1 MYISVSANVSDE
13 SGANVYVAAF
23 ESTVDETGWKANIE
37 NGQWDLANLAV
48 HLQPNVPLG
57 NHSTTVSGN
66 ITQAYANLESDMPYA
81 VDVDKQYHVYM
92 YAIDARNNS
101 VAIAYEHTVTIDV
114 ATTNIV
120 SFDNF
125 MRYVEPN
132 PPPAGTFA
140 QVRSAPPAP
149 NVEYG
154 GPLFRF
160 HDQSQSAF
168 TDWDSKLYGDLHVN
182 PEESVITGNVYTIAV
197 ETESGLDN
205 VAAFINDRLN
215 DALVYQTSPKHNANI
230 DVSNEV
236 IDMFYP
242 NVDAGTSN
250 VEMEFGKT
258 YHVYSMVQDIGFNK
272 DVVKRNGIV
281 QTGTPPRV
289 STVDA
294 RVLKS

>member
-1 MYISVSANVSDE
+1 MYISVNANVSDE

-23 ESTVDETGWKANIE
+23 ESVVDETQWKANIE
-37 NGQWDLANLAV
+37 NGQWDLATLAV
-48 HLQPNVPLG
+48 HLQPNVPTG
-57 NHSTTVSGN
+57 NHSVTVSGN
-66 ITQAYANLESDMPYA
+66 ITKAYANLDS
-81 VDVDKQYHVYM
+81 VNQSNIDVVKQYHVYM

-101 VAIAYEHTVTIDV
+101 VAIRYDYTVTIDV

-125 MRYVEPN
+125 MGYVPN

-149 NVEYG
+149 NVEYTE
-154 GPLFRF
+154 PLFRF
-160 HDQSQSAF
+160 HEQSAF
-168 TDWDSKLYGDLHVN
+168 ADWDSKLYGDLHVN

-197 ETESGLDN
+197 ETESTPDN

-230 DVSNEV
+230 DVSNEI
-236 IDMFYP
+236 IDRFYP
-242 NVDAGTSN
+242 NVEAGTSN
-250 VEMEFGKT
+250 VDMAFGKT
-258 YHVYSMVQDIGFNK
+258 YYLYSMVRDIGF
-272 DVVKRNGIV
+272 DRDIVKHNGIV
-281 QTGTPPRV
+281 QTGTPPNV
-289 STVDA
+289 STVDV

>member
-1 MYISVSANVSDE
+1 MYISVNANVSDE

-23 ESTVDETGWKANIE
+23 ENNVEVNLWKDNIE
-37 NGQWDLANLAV
+37 TGQWDLAGLAV
-48 HLQPNVPLG
+48 HLQPNVPSG
-57 NHSTTVSGN
+57 NHSVTVSGN
-66 ITQAYANLESDMPYA
+66 ITHAYANLESSDLHN
-81 VDVDKQYHVYM
+81 VDVDKQYYVYM

-101 VAIAYEHTVTIDV
+101 VAMQYEYTVTIDV

-125 MRYVEPN
+125 MRYPTNN
-132 PPPAGTFA
+132 PPLEGTFA

-149 NVEYG
+149 NVDYG

-160 HDQSQSAF
+160 HDSGTY
-168 TDWDSKLYGDLHVN
+168 TDWDSKLYGVLHVN

-197 ETESGLDN
+197 ETATGLDN

-215 DALVYQTSPKHNANI
+215 ETLVYQTSPMYNANI
-230 DVSNEV
+230 DISNEI
-236 IDMFYP
+236 IDRFYP
-242 NVDAGTSN
+242 NVDTGTSSAN
-250 VEMEFGKT
+250 MEIGKT

-272 DVVKRNGIV
+272 DVVKLNRIV
-281 QTGTPPRV
+281 QTGTPPNV
-289 STVDA
+289 STVNV